1 MYAMVLKRSV
11 FLEGKNIS
19 SKRVLAI
26 LVRRNRGLSYGQK
39 SASFL
44 DEYEEKQRKKFDI
57 SNRFGE
63 PQKVHKPSKVSKIK
77 LYADNKAV
85 LLGTRHR
92 RYHPTE

>member
-1 MYAMVLKRSV
+1 MVLKRSV
-11 FLEGKNIS
+11 FLEGKNIF

-26 LVRRNRGLSYGQK
+26 LARRNRGLCYGQK

-63 PQKVHKPSKVSKIK
+63 PQKVHKPSKVCKIK
-77 LYADNKAV
+77 LYADGKAV

-92 RYHPTE
+92 RNHPTD